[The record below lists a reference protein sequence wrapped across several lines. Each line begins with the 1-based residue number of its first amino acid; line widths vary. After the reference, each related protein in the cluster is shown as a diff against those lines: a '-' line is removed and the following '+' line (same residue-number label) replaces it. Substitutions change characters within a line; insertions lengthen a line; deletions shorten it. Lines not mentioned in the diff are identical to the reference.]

1 MSDIDQLARSIGSAI
16 AARRK
21 ELDMTQE
28 QLSELIQIEQPSLSR
43 IERGTLVP
51 SIERLAGIAET
62 LRCRLAD
69 LLSTAGTAPLD
80 RAIRIQEKL
89 SPLSPVQ
96 QELIERIIDDA
107 VALLDAPASRRPSRS
122 GSRPV
127 RKGP

>member
-1 MSDIDQLARSIGSAI
+1 LSDIDQLARSIGSAI

-21 ELDMTQE
+21 ALDMTQE

-51 SIERLAGIAET
+51 SIERLAGIAEK

-69 LLSTAGTAPLD
+69 LLGTAGTAPLD

-89 SPLSPVQ
+89 SHLSPVQ
-96 QELIERIIDDA
+96 QELIERIVDDA
-107 VALLDAPASRRPSRS
+107 VALVDAPAGRRLSRGGSRS
-122 GSRPV
+122 V
-127 RKGP
+127 KKEA